1 MRKTLTVKIFKIT
14 NRLHHM
20 ITTSMMVA
28 KLTIIIEVNK
38 ITEKQAKIMRILTRI
53 AKDLHLILLK
63 NKMIGE
69 LQEIALKM
77 VFHNNI
83 LKKCL

>member
-1 MRKTLTVKIFKIT
+1 
-14 NRLHHM
+14 M

-28 KLTIIIEVNK
+28 KLMIIIEANK
-38 ITEKQAKIMRILTRI
+38 ITEKQPKIMVILTRI

-69 LQEIALKM
+69 LQEMPMKM
-77 VFHNNI
+77 VFHNNM